1 MEIEQAEKEP
11 IRAAS
16 EEVSREFKTLINDED
31 LDSVKQLQHL
41 MYISLSLS
49 LVNIFINFSL
59 QFIL

>member
-41 MYISLSLS
+41 MYISLSL
-49 LVNIFINFSL
+49 VNIFIHFSL